1 MNDTA
6 SPTPKNKNSF
16 RKFSSKVSYWA
27 GTPTAFL
34 IAFSSVVIWA
44 FTGPTF
50 NYSTTWQLVIN
61 TSTTIVTFLMV
72 FLIQNTQNRDTKAT
86 QIKLDELVWNVKG
99 ARNNLVNVEE
109 VDDGELERLGEEFK
123 QLREHYERKLSKI
136 QEIKARKQK

>member
-1 MNDTA
+1 MNEITSA
-6 SPTPKNKNSF
+6 VPKNKNSF
-16 RKFSSKVSYWA
+16 RKFSTKVSYWA
-27 GTPTAFL
+27 GTPIAFL

-123 QLREHYERKLSKI
+123 QLREHYERKLAKI
-136 QEIKARKQK
+136 QEIKARKKK